1 MRKFLAILLLALLF
15 SGNGYTEIIKLEKC
29 IRWHNDRNGNFF
41 INEYAEYLEIDFYDY
56 NGDDFNEAKWIK
68 FKDQKWSKK
77 AYDLYNT
84 IWFDRNT
91 SMFTKTMKTSS
102 SVFSA
107 VVSIESSFTINTDEK
122 SIIEYH
128 EYTDDF
134 VALSNRHHRTDIDNY
149 NKENS
154 TNKKPYR
161 RKKFRKDVIELTGN
175 AGDRF
180 FGVREEKLLPTKEYT
195 FDLKRNEIIYYADYP
210 AFTETITIKCTS

>member
-29 IRWHNDRNGNFF
+29 IRWHNDRSDNLFVH
-41 INEYAEYLEIDFYDY
+41 EYAEYLEIDFNDY

-161 RKKFRKDVIELTGN
+161 RKKFRKNVIELTGN

-195 FDLKRNEIIYYADYP
+195 FDLKRNEIIYFTDYP
-210 AFTETITIKCTS
+210 AFTKTITIKCTS

>member
-1 MRKFLAILLLALLF
+1 MRKFLSILLLGLLF

-84 IWFDRNT
+84 VWFDRNT
-91 SMFTKTMKTSS
+91 SMFTRTMKTSP

-107 VVSIESSFTINTDEK
+107 VVKIEASFTINTDEK

-154 TNKKPYR
+154 TNEKPYR

-180 FGVREEKLLPTKEYT
+180 FGVLEKKSSSTREYT
-195 FDLKRNEIIYYADYP
+195 FDLKRNEIIYFTDYP